1 MNNENIEEIL
11 KDIGAE
17 EIPAD
22 VHKIAQETSNNFSS
36 SLRQTK
42 QSKRHI
48 LLEQIMKSNMTK
60 LAAAAVIIITVL
72 IGIYQ
77 FVGSAPAFAEVIE
90 PILTARTASYKIT
103 INLKG
108 APTQTRDCMFMEPGR
123 TRQVLPS
130 GVIRVKDKPRGKEM
144 DLYPAEKKAIIY
156 EMTNI
161 PEDKQG
167 SNNWFQ
173 RIRECIRQ
181 AQQTEDE
188 SVTFL
193 GKQKING
200 ARAFGYRIVENSNL
214 TDMTVWAD
222 AETLLPTW
230 IEYSID
236 STRTIIDMKGTII
249 FSDIV
254 FNEELDESLFS
265 MEVPEGYESQSMKYD
280 YEPSEKPGEE
290 DLIRALSLWSDKN
303 GGKFPSE
310 LNMKAAV
317 ELLQL
322 LEEKMGLVFEKGK
335 AQDISNPNLHEFY
348 RIRRRIQHGVGFVQK
363 LFSESDWHYAGKD
376 VKLGEAEK
384 PICWYRPEGSE
395 TYRVIYGDLSVKEVL
410 QKELPR

>member
-11 KDIGAE
+11 KNIGAE

-36 SLRQTK
+36 SLRKTK
-42 QSKRHI
+42 QSKRII

-72 IGIYQ
+72 IGIHQ

-108 APTQTRDCMFMEPGR
+108 APTQTRDCMYMEPGY

-130 GVIRVKDKPRGKEM
+130 GVIQITDKLKGKEM
-144 DLYPAEKKAIIY
+144 ELYPGEKKAVIY
-156 EMTNI
+156 EMTNM
-161 PEDKQG
+161 PENKPR

-173 RIRECIRQ
+173 RIREHIRQ
-181 AQQTEDE
+181 AQENEDE

-193 GKQKING
+193 GKQKIND
-200 ARAFGYRIVENSNL
+200 ARAFGYRIVKSSNL
-214 TDMTVWAD
+214 TDMTVWVD

-230 IEYSID
+230 IEYSLAGAIP
-236 STRTIIDMKGTII
+236 KVEGTII
-249 FSDIV
+249 CSDII

-265 MEVPEGYESQSMKYD
+265 MEVPEGYQVQSMQYD

-322 LEEKMGLVFEKGK
+322 LEEKMGLKFEKGK
-335 AQDISNPNLHEFY
+335 AQDISNPKLHEYY
-348 RIRRRIQHGVGFVQK
+348 RIRRKIFRGIGFVQY
-363 LFSESDWHYAGKD
+363 LPSECNWHYAGEG
-376 VKLGEAEK
+376 VKLGDTQTA
-384 PICWYRPEGSE
+384 IFWYRPESSE
-395 TYRVIYGDLSVKEVL
+395 TYRVIYGNLAVKDVAPEDLP
-410 QKELPR
+410 Q